1 MDEGTALLKE
11 RVDAYISEL
20 ASLVKQ
26 DSPEALS
33 EYLNACWEIE
43 VTYNLQGE
51 YTRLSLTANGGS
63 YIYITHHR
71 SQPWATISGSWGG
84 SHYQD
89 YLNADISQALWN
101 QAERLAELATYAI
114 QARSKNPGSK
124 GAQEN

>member
-1 MDEGTALLKE
+1 MDKSTALLKM

-20 ASLVKQ
+20 ESLVKQ
-26 DSPEALS
+26 YSPEALS
-33 EYLNACWEIE
+33 EYLNYCWEIE

-51 YTRLSLTANGGS
+51 YTGLSLTAKGGS

-89 YLNADISQALWN
+89 YLNTEVSQALWN
-101 QAERLAELATYAI
+101 QAERLAELATSAI
-114 QARSKNPGSK
+114 QARSKNPGSH
-124 GAQEN
+124 AA